1 MDPVLTGHRRQPD
14 GDRNTSGRKR
24 STGRLRDCG
33 ASGRLVKNEEAGA
46 LIESL

>member
-1 MDPVLTGHRRQPD
+1 MEIAIPQDESDRPD
-14 GDRNTSGRKR
+14 ER
-24 STGRLRDCG
+24 G

>member
-24 STGRLRDCG
+24 STGRLR

-46 LIESL
+46 LIEAL